1 MRFGPEFWDKHGV
14 YRAPIAL
21 SFTFLILL
29 RTYIIWIFSAVSRR
43 PDLDLMSLFYRNKND
58 FFIALAIGTLALIPA
73 VIFSLR
79 RPSSNLKLAKFW
91 KFMKIPLV
99 LCCLLDLAWL
109 LIQAKSHYFQFSGFL
124 AIQLVLVFWVLIYLI
139 RSKYLPVFFND
150 WPTK

>member
-58 FFIALAIGTLALIPA
+58 FFIALAIGALALLPA

-79 RPSSNLKLAKFW
+79 RPSSNPKLAKAW
-91 KFMKIPLV
+91 RFMKTPLV
-99 LCCLLDLAWL
+99 LCCVLDLAWL
-109 LIQAKSHYFQFSGFL
+109 LMQAKSHHFQFSAFL
-124 AIQLVLVFWVLIYLI
+124 AIQLLLVSWVLFYLI

>member
-1 MRFGPEFWDKHGV
+1 MRFGPEYWDKHGV

-43 PDLDLMSLFYRNKND
+43 PDLDLMSLFYRNKDD
-58 FFIALAIGTLALIPA
+58 FFIALTIGALALLPA
-73 VIFSLR
+73 ILFSLR
-79 RPSSNLKLAKFW
+79 RPTSNPKLAKLW
-91 KFMKIPLV
+91 RFMKWPLV
-99 LCCLLDLAWL
+99 VCCMCDLAWL

-124 AIQLVLVFWVLIYLI
+124 AIQLVLVSWVLIYLL
-139 RSKYLPVFFND
+139 RSKYLPAFFND